1 LEQNALARG
10 GIWYLS
16 TMPRP
21 TKQVAAQTSRKLIEA
36 VVAFIQRHGVEHVR
50 VAAFAHAFGVAPA
63 TARRWLDEAG
73 LALPPP
79 QRGRPAVNN
88 TDVEGFYQG
97 LRSDAAP

>member
-1 LEQNALARG
+1 
-10 GIWYLS
+10 
-16 TMPRP
+16 MPRP
-21 TKQVAAQTSRKLIEA
+21 TKQVAAQTRRQLIEA
-36 VVAFIQRHGVEHVR
+36 VSVFIQTYGTAHVR
-50 VAAFAHAFGVAPA
+50 VAAFAHAFGVASA

-73 LALPPP
+73 LVLPPP